1 MFFSVYKH
9 VLKLILIAMSALDFF
24 ITITC
29 VGEGFIEMVKLLEVE
44 NVHYLQGSEDF
55 LEILKKYTDFLHWRQ
70 QSGTSNVVHLF
81 QAIGN
86 SNIWY

>member
-1 MFFSVYKH
+1 MY
-9 VLKLILIAMSALDFF
+9 
-24 ITITC
+24 
-29 VGEGFIEMVKLLEVE
+29 
-44 NVHYLQGSEDF
+44 VHYLQGSEDF

>member
-1 MFFSVYKH
+1 MPEVLVFLSVYKH
-9 VLKLILIAMSALDFF
+9 VLDFF

-29 VGEGFIEMVKLLEVE
+29 VGEGFIEMVKMLEVE